1 MDLYSNNNPQEY
13 NLEHY
18 GVLGM
23 KWGIRKAREAENDIN
38 HYRRNKAL
46 RSARK
51 ARDRGEISN
60 EEYKKKKQAIN
71 DNRKR
76 ISNEIKNKYKDL
88 KPVKG
93 ASVKSLYMKQRQA
106 AAREIPHYTAKRRI
120 RSIVRGVNAGLMAT
134 NVAGAGALAA
144 LSYTVPRKVADQMLY
159 LGAGYLANNGLRFA
173 DIKLNELAINK
184 TMHFGEQ
191 FDDNNKKK

>member
-1 MDLYSNNNPQEY
+1 MIYTNYNPSSY
-13 NLEHY
+13 HLAHY

-23 KWGIRKAREAENDIN
+23 KWGVRKAREAENDIN

-51 ARDRGEISN
+51 ARDRGEISD
-60 EEYKKKKQAIN
+60 EEYKRRKQTIN
-71 DNRKR
+71 NNRKR

-93 ASVKSLYMKQRQA
+93 ASIKSLYIKQRQA

-120 RSIVRGVNAGLMAT
+120 RSIVRGVEAGLMGA
-134 NVAGAGALAA
+134 NVAGAGLAFGA
-144 LSYTVPRKVADQMLY
+144 AASASAQIAPILLAQ
-159 LGAGYLANNGLRFA
+159 GAGYLASNALKFA
-173 DIKLNELAINK
+173 DIKLNELVVNK
-184 TMHFGEQ
+184 TMHLGEQ
-191 FDDNNKKK
+191 FDDNDKKK